1 MYQRSADMGLGV
13 PFNIASYSLLTALIA
28 QICGLKCGDFVHTIG
43 DAHVYVN
50 HVDALREQ
58 LLRTPKQF
66 PKLFLNKEVKDIDA
80 FQFSDFTVEGYNPDA
95 AIKMKMA
102 V

>member
-1 MYQRSADMGLGV
+1 M
-13 PFNIASYSLLTALIA
+13 
-28 QICGLKCGDFVHTIG
+28 
-43 DAHVYVN
+43 YVN

-58 LLRTPKQF
+58 LVRTPREF
-66 PKLFLNKEVKDIDA
+66 PKLRLNSEIQDIDK
-80 FQFSDFTVEGYNPDA
+80 FEFSDFTIEGFKPDA